1 MKDYND
7 YIHFKWNGKKYRW
20 DKTRLFVLCVIM
32 MILITTLA
40 CLHVHLVC
48 KQNVPAYD
56 RIEAAKAHKYEQEKI
71 QSIVEHVNQTVK
83 TTKTETPTSENEMPL
98 YSTSSV
104 KRYMDR
110 RAVTD
115 SSTKNYEI
123 CRNASVNKD
132 GTLDYN
138 GRTVIAIGQKYG
150 KPGTKLDITLKND
163 EGKEHLVKAIIG
175 DAKKYADTQNGA
187 GWVAADGSVL
197 EIVVDTASINQ
208 TSKLMGDMN
217 YTPALNGVIVK
228 IVKP

>member
-1 MKDYND
+1 MKDYDN

-32 MILITTLA
+32 MILITALA

-48 KQNVPAYD
+48 KQNIPAYD
-56 RIEAAKAHKYEQEKI
+56 KVEAAKAHKYEQEKI
-71 QSIVEHVNQTVK
+71 QSIVEHVNK
-83 TTKTETPTSENEMPL
+83 TIEKEHIENSAMPL
-98 YSTSSV
+98 YSTSSI

-110 RAVTD
+110 NTVTD
-115 SSTKNYEI
+115 TSTKNYKI
-123 CRNASVNKD
+123 CHNASVNND
-132 GTLDYN
+132 GTLTYN

-163 EGKEHLVKAIIG
+163 EKKEHIVKAIIG
-175 DAKKYADTQNGA
+175 DIKKYTDTQNGA

-197 EIVVDTASINQ
+197 EIVVDTHRINQ

-217 YTPALNGVIVK
+217 YTPSLNGTIVK